1 MKKGIKILLGALGLG
16 GLGLLI
22 WGRIGQT
29 KRMINNLQVF
39 PMLYGGINDMDFDP
53 QKGIKLPIAVDI
65 MNRSDASCKIRINS
79 INLINKKGDVY
90 AYSAAG
96 DYVEDL
102 KPNQTT
108 RIKNINVWIKS
119 SYCIKLFGVTMI
131 NIISFITTR
140 DMEKLQNIAN
150 KALKMVEDSTIQLS
164 LSINEAITV
173 SLNIPFGESA
183 EVSDDSSL
191 HGLGLVCAA
200 DRKIRPLSDYN
211 YLIPDKSNLKY
222 DDRIILTDV
231 EPEDTAKFIRKIA
244 RQYKSDTSALAKS
257 LKGDNVKH
265 TTENIWNFVA
275 DHIQY
280 VQDASDK
287 EQVRRPLRTL
297 YDQKGDCDCYTTLIA
312 SMCEN
317 LGLDYVVRIA
327 EYDNKGYFQHVYCI
341 IEGYVCDPVVDRCF
355 YEKKPTRVKDF

>member
-22 WGRIGQT
+22 WGKIGQT

-39 PMLYGGINDMDFDP
+39 PMLYGGINDMKIDL
-53 QKGIKLPIAVDI
+53 QKGIKLPLAIDL

-79 INLINKKGDVY
+79 LNLANGSGEVF
-90 AYSAAG
+90 AYSSSG
-96 DYVEDL
+96 NYVVEL
-102 KPNQTT
+102 KPYQTSRLT
-108 RIKNINVWIKS
+108 NIDVWINAITVYKLLGTS
-119 SYCIKLFGVTMI
+119 IMTLVSGGDTTTIK
-131 NIISFITTR
+131 
-140 DMEKLQNIAN
+140 Q
-150 KALKMVEDSTIQLS
+150 KALNIVENCTIQLS
-164 LSINEAITV
+164 LSVNEAITV

-257 LKGDNVKH
+257 LKGETVKH